1 MVGTR
6 RGLRNI
12 KIDQQLRLEVQL
24 LTGPKLP
31 AMGESSIISA
41 VAACATKQG
50 IAADGLT
57 QRMLQEI
64 LKDED
69 FKLSKPADVKKRL
82 KGNNEETADRLEN
95 SRS

>member
-12 KIDQQLRLEVQL
+12 KIDQQLRL
-24 LTGPKLP
+24 GPTFDWP
-31 AMGESSIISA
+31 QASRNCESSIISA

>member
-1 MVGTR
+1 MRT
-6 RGLRNI
+6 
-12 KIDQQLRLEVQL
+12 
-24 LTGPKLP
+24 
-31 AMGESSIISA
+31 
-41 VAACATKQG
+41 
-50 IAADGLT
+50 
-57 QRMLQEI
+57 QEI